1 MYSIGLM
8 GGNELKKYLL
18 FLVLWVAV
26 IGVIGCSNVDNSN
39 IAKLIQELK
48 AQDLKVKDITEEV
61 KKEIEGLDEIEATI
75 LLVDEKEQVIIEI
88 PEDVEKSL
96 EEKLTMYTSPV
107 ILFTGA
113 PHLFTMDELVISYF
127 GQNEKLLN
135 ALEETLGKS
144 LVNRQ

>member
-1 MYSIGLM
+1 M
-8 GGNELKKYLL
+8 KKYLL

-26 IGVIGCSNVDNSN
+26 IGAIGYSNADNSN

-48 AQDLKVKDITEEV
+48 AQDLKVKDITEEY
-61 KKEIEGLDEIEATI
+61 KKEIGGLDEIEATI
-75 LLVDEKEQVIIEI
+75 LLVDENERVFIEI
-88 PEDVEKSL
+88 PEDVDKSL
-96 EEKLTMYTSPV
+96 EERLTMYTSPV

-113 PHLFTMDELVISYF
+113 PHLYTMDELVISYF

-144 LVNRQ
+144 LVNAQ